1 MSSREGGR
9 RALPPRDPV
18 LSGEGETASPDPG
31 THLAVAELT
40 PSPGPGDRLPPP
52 GICGVGHT
60 DPDVRG
66 PGCAIA

>member
-40 PSPGPGDRLPPP
+40 PSPGPGDRLPP
-52 GICGVGHT
+52 GSVGWATRTRTYGV
-60 DPDVRG
+60 PDAR
-66 PGCAIA
+66 